1 MIGKLF
7 ISILAGILAFIMGI
21 SYGNL
26 KLKKEVKQQVIY
38 SQAEYIICSLYIAM
52 LVGTFIMFLFN

>member
-21 SYGNL
+21 SFGNL
-26 KLKKEVKQQVIY
+26 KLKKVKQRAIY
-38 SQAEYIICSLYIAM
+38 SQAKYIICSLYIAM